1 MTTLQMFSK
10 MSTSAHAKN
19 SASCI
24 SSDLLAVFACS
35 FAALI
40 HDVQHPSV
48 PNFILK
54 AENPS
59 MAAHFKGRCIAE
71 QNSFALAWELLAEDR
86 FTELR
91 GAIFCNK
98 EEAKRFR
105 QLVINAVMAT
115 DLFDPKLCELRTKRW
130 EKAFQTEGSDRS
142 EESPDQISSAKA
154 TVVFDHVIQA
164 SDISHTMQHW
174 CVFGCFPVLFV
185 FLFGRDAILWIAYSW
200 ITSPNLLILG

>member
-10 MSTSAHAKN
+10 MSTSANAKN
-19 SASCI
+19 SNPCI
-24 SSDLLAVFACS
+24 SSDPLAVFACS

-40 HDVQHPSV
+40 HDVEHPSV

-59 MAAHFKGRCIAE
+59 MAAHYKGRCIAE
-71 QNSFALAWELLAEDR
+71 QNSFVLAWELLAEDR

-91 GAIFCNK
+91 GAIFRNE
-98 EEAKRFR
+98 EEANRFR
-105 QLVINAVMAT
+105 QLVVNAVMAT
-115 DLFDPKLCELRTKRW
+115 DLFDPKLCELRTERW
-130 EKAFQTEGSDRS
+130 GKAFQTEGSDRS
-142 EESPDQISSAKA
+142 EESSEQISPAKA

-174 CVFGCFPVLFV
+174 YVFGLFSCVVCLFDCLVVTEYSGSPTHVL
-185 FLFGRDAILWIAYSW
+185 L
-200 ITSPNLLILG
+200 LLIFKF